1 MNKFKCESCGANWYS
16 SSDEWTTCDTCG
28 GTLKVVDIRLSEED
42 E

>member
-16 SSDEWTTCDTCG
+16 SSDEWTTCDNCG
-28 GTLKVVDIRLSEED
+28 GTLHLDNGRLSED